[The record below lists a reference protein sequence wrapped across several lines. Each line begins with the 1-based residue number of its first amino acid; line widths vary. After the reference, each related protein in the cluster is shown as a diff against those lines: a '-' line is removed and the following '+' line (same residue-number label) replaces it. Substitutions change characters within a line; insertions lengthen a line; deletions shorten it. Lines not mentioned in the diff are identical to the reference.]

1 MLKPL
6 PTLRQLRYL
15 TALAHYRHFGKA
27 AEACLATQSTVSA
40 GLAELETLLNA
51 TLVERSRR
59 HVLMTPL
66 GQQIAER
73 AEKLLQAA
81 EDIVDLAQLSS
92 HQPLSGPLSLG
103 VIPTIAPYV
112 LPLALPAL
120 RLAFPDL
127 KLHLREDL
135 TANLLDR
142 LYAGTLDVALIALPY
157 QTDGLECVALSNDP
171 FVFACLPDHPLAAHT
186 HISGADL
193 NDAGLVLLEEGHCLR
208 DHSLAAC
215 SLSALNLG
223 ETIQATSLATLVQ
236 MVASGLG
243 VTILPKLA
251 VDRGVLSGTSIIVRP
266 LAPPS
271 SSRELALCW
280 RESAVRKPE
289 LHLLAQQFTPCLI

>member
-15 TALAHYRHFGKA
+15 TALAQHRHFGRA
-27 AEACLATQSTVSA
+27 ADACFATQSTVSA
-40 GLAELETLLNA
+40 GLVELETLLNV

-59 HVLMTPL
+59 RVLMTPL

-73 AEKLLQAA
+73 AQKILQSA
-81 EDIVDLAQLSS
+81 EDLVDLAQLSG
-92 HQPLSGPLSLG
+92 QDPLSGPLNLG

-112 LPLALPAL
+112 LPMLLPVL
-120 RLAFPDL
+120 RQAFPKL

-142 LYAGTLDVALIALPY
+142 LTGGTLDIVLIALPY
-157 QTDGLECVALSNDP
+157 QTEGLECVALSDDP
-171 FVFACLPDHPLAAHT
+171 FVFACMPDHALAAH
-186 HISGADL
+186 ADICAHDL
-193 NDAGLVLLEEGHCLR
+193 DGAGLVLLEEGHCLR

-215 SLSALNLG
+215 SLSALDLG

-243 VTILPKLA
+243 VTILPQLA
-251 VDRGVLSGTSIIVRP
+251 VDRGVLAGTHIITRP

-280 RESAVRKPE
+280 RDSAVRKPE
-289 LHLLAQQFTPCLI
+289 FQLLAQHFKSCLT